1 MKLDLNNGDKLIIEG
16 SLNLYV
22 KGGSYNIVANK
33 IIKDGIGE
41 LHKLYESNKIKYET
55 WKYKNK
61 EHIDCIFFIFKRSFM
76 DILDLKDDEWYE
88 PETRE
93 RFCKYI
99 YKRKRIMYNE

>member
-1 MKLDLNNGDKLIIEG
+1 MSSKNTIGVTINFIE
-16 SLNLYV
+16 LR
-22 KGGSYNIVANK
+22 
-33 IIKDGIGE
+33 
-41 LHKLYESNKIKYET
+41 NKIKYET

-61 EHIDCIFFIFKRSFM
+61 EHIDCIFFIFKRWFM

-99 YKRKRIMYNE
+99 YERKRIMYNE